1 MTQQDTTTD
10 RTHGDHTSSSD
21 SQPTSTT
28 LHAIETAA
36 TAAGFA
42 LDPAQRVVAERLAA
56 LGDAVIDSTP
66 DRPLPRSLYLWGP
79 AGRGKTW
86 LLDACFDALPTTA
99 KKRVHFHSF
108 FRALH
113 LAIHTHRTAAA
124 EAARAAAPAAA
135 TAASSTPPAPT
146 APSATTTTAF
156 VSARAAAT
164 AVTNAVDAAVDE
176 LLDGAS
182 VVYFDELHVH
192 DPGDATLITKLLLAL
207 FDRDVTLIASS
218 NYAPG
223 DLLPDPV
230 YHHIFEPGIAL
241 IEANMDIVRLDGDV
255 DHRHAEPSVAREGFA
270 RGSWISPG
278 SGAQLASLGLDRP
291 TEDERTDLPISG
303 HVFTALAV
311 RGDTVWFACADLLE
325 AKTSVGDYLA
335 WAASFD
341 RWILDDVPSP
351 TELTREARMRF
362 VHLVDALCDLGKE
375 LHVIAAGPRDEFV
388 NAPVFARDF
397 FRTASRLA
405 MLRTDV

>member
-1 MTQQDTTTD
+1 MTQQ
-10 RTHGDHTSSSD
+10 HTGRVN
-21 SQPTSTT
+21 TITVSTGT
-28 LHAIETAA
+28 AIDAA
-36 TAAGFA
+36 ASAAGFA
-42 LDPAQRVVAERLAA
+42 LDPAQRIVAERLAE
-56 LGDAVIDSTP
+56 LGDAIVDAG
-66 DRPLPRSLYLWGP
+66 RGGPLPRSLYLWGP

-124 EAARAAAPAAA
+124 EAARAANRDRSFAPAATGTPGDAGTAMGA
-135 TAASSTPPAPT
+135 TALSSSAGAASA
-146 APSATTTTAF
+146 A
-156 VSARAAAT
+156 VSARAAAA

-182 VVYFDELHVH
+182 VIYFDELHVH
-192 DPGDATLITKLLLAL
+192 DPGDATLITRLLRSL

-218 NYAPG
+218 NYAPT

-241 IEANMDIVRLDGDV
+241 VEANMDIVRLDGDV
-255 DHRHAEPSVAREGFA
+255 DHREAEPAGAREGFA

-278 SGAQLASLGLDRP
+278 SAEQLMMAGLVRP
-291 TEDERTDLPISG
+291 GPEEVHELHISG
-303 HVFTALAV
+303 HVFRAAAV
-311 RGDTVWFACADLLE
+311 RDRTVWFTAADLLE
-325 AKTSVGDYLA
+325 TRTSVGDYLA
-335 WAASFD
+335 WAQDFD
-341 RWILDDVPSP
+341 RWILDALPSP
-351 TELTREARMRF
+351 AELTREARMRF

-375 LHVIAAGPRDEFV
+375 LHVIAAVPRDEFV
-388 NAPVFARDF
+388 AAPAFARDF

-405 MLRTDV
+405 MLRADV